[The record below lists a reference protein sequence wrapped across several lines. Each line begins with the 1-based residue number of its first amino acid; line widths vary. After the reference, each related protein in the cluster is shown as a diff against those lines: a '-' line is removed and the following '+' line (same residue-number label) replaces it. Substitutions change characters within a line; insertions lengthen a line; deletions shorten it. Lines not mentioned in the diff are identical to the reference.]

1 MTTPN
6 RFRRIAIIS
15 TAAVLSLAAIGWFA
29 RDMIATSVA
38 RTVASRLLGVT
49 VEIDAVHLDVFG
61 LAVEVNGLRVANP
74 EGWGT
79 PLLLNAGRIAIRVS
93 GESSGQKL
101 IVDGVELNKVSIWF
115 IRNGDKNN
123 VADVVANLSKSS
135 SGDTKAADPK
145 STPGMDLLI
154 RMLVLDDVDVYY
166 TERSS
171 IAGDI
176 PVAVHLKHVEV
187 KNIDGKTA
195 GKGLAEQLVA
205 QVFEAV
211 VVAVVAE
218 SGNKLPAALRDP
230 IDGAVRAGGRL
241 GSSAI
246 NMMGEAATK
255 GGNAVGGL
263 LQGIGDAF
271 GGGKKDG
278 EDKKGSKNGG
288 KNGG

>member
-1 MTTPN
+1 MPTTH
-6 RFRRIAIIS
+6 RFRRIAIIGVAS
-15 TAAVLSLAAIGWFA
+15 VLSLAVIAWFA

-38 RTVASRLLGVT
+38 RTVASRMLGVT
-49 VEIDAVHLDVFG
+49 VEIDAVRIDVFG
-61 LAVEVNGLRVANP
+61 LAVEVDGLRVANP

-79 PLLLNAGRIAIRVS
+79 PLLLNAGRIALRVS
-93 GESSGQKL
+93 SESSSQKL
-101 IVDGVELNKVSIWF
+101 IVDSVGLSKVSIWF

-123 VADVVANLSKSS
+123 VADVVANISKPS
-135 SGDTKAADPK
+135 SGDAKPAEPK
-145 STPGMDLLI
+145 TAPAMDLLI
-154 RMLVLDDVDVYY
+154 RMLVLDEVDVHY

-187 KNIDGKTA
+187 KNIDAKTA

-230 IDGAVRAGGRL
+230 IDGAVRSGGRL
-241 GSSAI
+241 GASAI

-278 EDKKGSKNGG
+278 EDKKGSKNGSQ
-288 KNGG
+288 